1 MKTIMWLIL
10 NFLFD
15 TNNDKWLII
24 KISNGTS
31 INSALRERKPNHD
44 ACEF

>member
-1 MKTIMWLIL
+1 MKTIMWLML
-10 NFLFD
+10 NFQFD
-15 TNNDKWLII
+15 TNNDKWLI